1 MVKDL
6 KYLVLKYPVLKHA
19 VFLLLLPMT
28 VACANADSKSTT
40 QKILKPLIEQQCGS
54 ELKSNKIWQ
63 ASSFFWSKS
72 QQDHAQN
79 KICGCVSENALN
91 DVSNKDLLMAMIN
104 ESAKKKLIQNA
115 VMNSIKGCAQ
125 EALK

>member
-1 MVKDL
+1 MK
-6 KYLVLKYPVLKHA
+6 VLLMLMITIFVSSVSYATNNVTKNQS
-19 VFLLLLPMT
+19 
-28 VACANADSKSTT
+28 VA

-54 ELKSNKIWQ
+54 ELKANKIWQ
-63 ASSFFWSKS
+63 ASSFFWSTSK
-72 QQDHAQN
+72 QDHAQQ

-91 DVSNKDLLMAMIN
+91 DVSNKALLMAMIN
-104 ESAKKKLIQNA
+104 ESAKKELIQNA

>member
-1 MVKDL
+1 MVKYL
-6 KYLVLKYPVLKHA
+6 KYVVLKYSVL
-19 VFLLLLPMT
+19 LLLLPMM
-28 VACANADSKSTT
+28 VACTDADSKSLT
-40 QKILKPLIEQQCGS
+40 QKMLKPLIEQKCGS
-54 ELKSNKIWQ
+54 ELNANKIWQ

-91 DVSNKDLLMAMIN
+91 DVSNKALLMAMIN
-104 ESAKKKLIQNA
+104 ESAKKELIQNA

>member
-1 MVKDL
+1 MVK
-6 KYLVLKYPVLKHA
+6 YLNYAVLKYSVL
-19 VFLLLLPMT
+19 LLLLPMM
-28 VACANADSKSTT
+28 VACADADSKSVT
-40 QKILKPLIEQQCGS
+40 QKMLKPLIEQQCGR
-54 ELKSNKIWQ
+54 ELKANKIWQ